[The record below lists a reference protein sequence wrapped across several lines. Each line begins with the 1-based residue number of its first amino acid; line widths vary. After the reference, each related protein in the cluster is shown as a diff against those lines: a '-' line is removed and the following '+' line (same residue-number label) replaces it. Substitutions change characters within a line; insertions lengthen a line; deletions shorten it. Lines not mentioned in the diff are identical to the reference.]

1 MGEELEVLQAA
12 NILLGKCLLTRVKK
26 AKVRYEQ
33 LPEWQ
38 IKNSLRLPGPI
49 QLIPCQTPEN

>member
-1 MGEELEVLQAA
+1 MREELELLQAA
-12 NILLGKCLLTRVKK
+12 NILLGKCLLTRVQK

-38 IKNSLRLPGPI
+38 KKSSLRLPVSI
-49 QLIPCQTPEN
+49 HLIACQMREI